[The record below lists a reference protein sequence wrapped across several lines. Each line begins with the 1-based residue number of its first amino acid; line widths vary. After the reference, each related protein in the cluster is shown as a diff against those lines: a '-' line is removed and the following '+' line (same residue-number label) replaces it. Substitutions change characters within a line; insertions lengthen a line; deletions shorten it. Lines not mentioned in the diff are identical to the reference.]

1 MRNLERE
8 TSSSRPFRVL
18 NSLPSLPLLLLND
31 KSNKTKPQKPQKTKH
46 ESKGNII
53 TIKKEEKKTG
63 LKKKKKKKSN
73 RDYLI
78 DALLC
83 NWSGNMLNQHTER
96 KMPSGES

>member
-53 TIKKEEKKTG
+53 IIKKRGKENGIEEEKE
-63 LKKKKKKKSN
+63 KKN
-73 RDYLI
+73 PTATI
-78 DALLC
+78 
-83 NWSGNMLNQHTER
+83 
-96 KMPSGES
+96 